1 MARKKTPE
9 IRVNVKAQVS
19 GRLREIRQELFGD
32 HGGPDL
38 ARRLNLP
45 ARTWYNYETGVTV
58 PAEVLLG
65 FIDQTGAN
73 PRWILTGEGAK
84 FWQEFD
90 DSGLNHLSPS
100 ELIRRSLAQLAKEA
114 ELSDPVFQPQKFA
127 ELQVVSLAS
136 LMHPNEH
143 QDNSLGTVMVD
154 RSWIPNP
161 DDTLASTIEDDSM
174 AQVLP
179 KGSLIA
185 IDLSVRDPALLAGR
199 IAAAK
204 TGSSVLIR
212 WLERTDRHVILRS
225 NQPDKY
231 PLLPLNFENNGT
243 DSLLGQ
249 IVWSWTRFS
258 GD

>member
-1 MARKKTPE
+1 
-9 IRVNVKAQVS
+9 VNVKAQVS
-19 GRLREIRQELFGD
+19 GRLREVRQELFGD

-73 PRWILTGEGAK
+73 PRWLLTGEGSR
-84 FWQEFD
+84 FRHETD
-90 DSGLNHLSPS
+90 DLSLDHLSPS
-100 ELIRRSLAQLAKEA
+100 ELIRRSLAQLAKET
-114 ELSDPVFQPQKFA
+114 EESDPVYQSQKFT
-127 ELQVVSLAS
+127 ELQVVPLSSLFKQGGD
-136 LMHPNEH
+136 
-143 QDNSLGTVMVD
+143 QDFSLGTVMVD

-161 DDTLASTIEDDSM
+161 EETLASTIEDDSM

-179 KGSLIA
+179 KGSLVA
-185 IDLSVRDPALLAGR
+185 IDLSVRDPAMLAGR

-204 TGSSVLIR
+204 TGTKVLIR

-225 NQPDKY
+225 NQPDKH
-231 PLLPLNFENNGT
+231 PLLPLNLEKHGSDT
-243 DSLLGQ
+243 LLGQ
-249 IVWSWTRFS
+249 VVWSWTRFS

>member
-19 GRLREIRQELFGD
+19 SRLREVRQELFGD

-65 FIDQTGAN
+65 FIDQTGAS
-73 PRWILTGEGAK
+73 PRWLLTGEGPR
-84 FWQEFD
+84 FRQESVNVNLD
-90 DSGLNHLSPS
+90 HLTPS

-114 ELSDPVFQPQKFA
+114 DESDPIFQADKYAQLEVVPLRNLLESNC
-127 ELQVVSLAS
+127 EL
-136 LMHPNEH
+136 N
-143 QDNSLGTVMVD
+143 DSLGTVMVD
-154 RSWIPNP
+154 RLWIPHP
-161 DDTLASTIEDDSM
+161 EETLASPIEDDSM

-179 KGSLIA
+179 KGSLVA
-185 IDLSVRDPALLAGR
+185 VDLSVRDPARLAGR

-204 TGSSVLIR
+204 TGKGIVIR
-212 WLERTDRHVILRS
+212 WVERSDRHVILRS
-225 NQPDKY
+225 TQPEKH
-231 PLLPLNFENNGT
+231 PLLPLDLEKNGA
-243 DSLLGQ
+243 DMLLGQ
-249 IVWSWTRFS
+249 VVWSWTRFS
-258 GD
+258 RD